1 MSRASSM
8 ADSIRTSLKALL
20 LARYATLC
28 RRLERQVG
36 SKENAADAL
45 QETWLRLETMSDSAA
60 PVASEAYLMRMAT
73 NAAIDQY
80 RREQRQLSDGEVD
93 EMFEIADDLAD
104 PERIVAARRKVDVL
118 KSVVRGLS
126 PRQQQILQAARLE
139 GQLNREIAERLGI
152 SLRLVEKELSYAL
165 QHCNA
170 QMREIAAEE
179 KGNTKGR
186 RKF

>member
-1 MSRASSM
+1 MSE
-8 ADSIRTSLKALL
+8 SIRSSLKTLL
-20 LARYATLC
+20 LTRYNTLC

-36 SKENAADAL
+36 SRENAADAL
-45 QETWLRLETMSDSAA
+45 QETWLRLEAMSEGTA

-80 RREQRQLSDGEVD
+80 RRDQRQLSDGEVD
-93 EMFEIADDLAD
+93 AMFEIPDELAD
-104 PERIVAARRKVDVL
+104 PERIVAARRKVDTL

-126 PRQQQILQAARLE
+126 PRQQEILQAARLE
-139 GQLNREIAERLGI
+139 GQLNREIAERMGI

-165 QHCNA
+165 QHCTA